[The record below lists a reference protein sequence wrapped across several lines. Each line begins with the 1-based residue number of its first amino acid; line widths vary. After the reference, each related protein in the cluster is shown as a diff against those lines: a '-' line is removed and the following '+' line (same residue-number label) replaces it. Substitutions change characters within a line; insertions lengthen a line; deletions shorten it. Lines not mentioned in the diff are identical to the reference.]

1 MTFPE
6 ATLGTTVTVP
16 TLDGPVTVRVPP
28 GTASGKTLRVR
39 GRGVSAGVSKNGK
52 PGDLLVKIEVS
63 VPTNLTDEQRSAV
76 ENLAA
81 VSDASPCSNS
91 EA

>member
-1 MTFPE
+1 MS
-6 ATLGTTVTVP
+6 VP
-16 TLDGPVTVRVPP
+16 TLDGTVTVRVPA

-39 GRGVSAGVSKNGK
+39 GRGVPAGGSKNGK

-76 ENLAA
+76 ENLAS
-81 VSDASPCSNS
+81 VS
-91 EA
+91 EAAPRTNLEG